1 MYKYE
6 LINNHYIVYID
17 GYKCLIDTGH
27 PSSFWTAKPIHAI
40 TIDGEALP
48 LGAPQ
53 DYNHQKAIAVIGDSP
68 DIFLGLDAVLRH
80 GITIYKNGTLEFK
93 TNPIEGER
101 LPLKSIYPIVM
112 GSSCRG
118 QRINLVIDTGAR
130 YGYGY
135 LPLFNGLTPFDRV
148 KDYNPKLGD
157 MENDLFHM
165 EVGVGSKAVEVD
177 LGNDPRVNKWFE
189 PWYGA
194 FVVCNWSSFYEQAI
208 SLDAVNKTITIC

>member
-27 PSSFWTAKPIHAI
+27 PSSFWTSKPIREIA
-40 TIDGEALP
+40 IDGETLP

-53 DYNHQKAIAVIGDSP
+53 GYNHQKAIAIIWDSP
-68 DIFLGLDAVLRH
+68 DIFLGMNAIQRH

-93 TNPIEGER
+93 SSPIEGEQLR
-101 LPLKSIYPIVM
+101 IKSFYPLTIDASYQGKA
-112 GSSCRG
+112 
-118 QRINLVIDTGAR
+118 INLVIDTGAR

-148 KDYNPKLGD
+148 KDYNPMLGD

-165 EVGVGSKAVEVD
+165 VVGIGSKAVEVD
-177 LGNDPRVNKWFE
+177 LRNDPRVSALFKQQFN
-189 PWYGA
+189 A
-194 FVVCNWSSFYEQAI
+194 SVVCNWSTFYEQAI
-208 SLDAVNKTITIC
+208 SLDIVNKTIVIG